1 MNIFFKESKVGTLIN
16 KGLLHECEVELL
28 KKLSMNSIIDLTNIN
43 EIIMEK
49 DSYNWYGFGMSASP
63 QFNCTC

>member
-1 MNIFFKESKVGTLIN
+1 
-16 KGLLHECEVELL
+16 
-28 KKLSMNSIIDLTNIN
+28 MNSIIDLTNIN